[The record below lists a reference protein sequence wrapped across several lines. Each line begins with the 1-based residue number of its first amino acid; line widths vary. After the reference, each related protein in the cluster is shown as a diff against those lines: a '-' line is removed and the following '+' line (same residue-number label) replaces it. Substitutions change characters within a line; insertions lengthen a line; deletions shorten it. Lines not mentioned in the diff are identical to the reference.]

1 MRAREPESPFEK
13 VDLIDRIQ
21 QVSADDCTPDAQR
34 VKRVEVLERH
44 EIIYL
49 DVQVQEL
56 VYISEVAAEQLKI
69 DLAADIVVG
78 PERVLQ
84 DGMI

>member
-1 MRAREPESPFEK
+1 M
-13 VDLIDRIQ
+13 DIDAEETVLRDTIEYPQ
-21 QVSADDCTPDAQR
+21 L

-56 VYISEVAAEQLKI
+56 VYISKIAAEQLKI

-78 PERVLQ
+78 PELALQ